1 MFYRLPRFTLQRN
14 IGYYSHPKA
23 SKLCHF
29 TVIDC
34 QSFAYCVGEASK
46 SQKST
51 LSVLSPSNSNG
62 DRYMPQQCAKLCIIK
77 GNESNKKRALDHIL
91 FTANPQYAMRA
102 TPSDSA
108 SAFRSR
114 SHLNCWHN
122 LFFA

>member
-62 DRYMPQQCAKLCIIK
+62 DRYMPQQ
-77 GNESNKKRALDHIL
+77 
-91 FTANPQYAMRA
+91 
-102 TPSDSA
+102 
-108 SAFRSR
+108 
-114 SHLNCWHN
+114 
-122 LFFA
+122 